1 LWFSLLRALPAFPYL
16 QYNIGSL
23 NSELSPGGVTVV
35 LSPTASLALVLILA
49 PAAFGAGTDSTGDLD
64 GDGVVGPKDLFLF
77 QRQWH
82 TVSPTPTPLPAEII
96 VDLPGL
102 PADATPLVM
111 VLIPAGGFVMGST
124 DGPDWS
130 YYYGTEQPV
139 HGVNIQYDFY
149 IGKYELT
156 QAQWLTLIARN
167 PSEQKGAN
175 RPVEKLIW
183 PETYEFI
190 DALNGLGLGTFRL
203 PTEAE
208 WEYACRAGTET
219 RFYFGDSDCAPAV
232 HCDDCNLDAYAWWCG
247 NTNDFTRPVGLLLPN
262 AFGLYD
268 MYGNAMEWV
277 EDDWHA
283 TYDGAPADGSAW
295 IDSPRS
301 VARVVRGGG
310 GIEARN
316 FRSAMRLWNCV
327 TCRTGGTGFR
337 LMMDVP

>member
-1 LWFSLLRALPAFPYL
+1 MKCPTAFLPL
-16 QYNIGSL
+16 
-23 NSELSPGGVTVV
+23 V
-35 LSPTASLALVLILA
+35 LSFVLCGSS
-49 PAAFGAGTDSTGDLD
+49 AAFDTACDFN
-64 GDGVVGPKDLFLF
+64 GDGVIDEADLFLF
-77 QRQWH
+77 QREWH
-82 TVSPTPTPLPAEII
+82 AAPPTPTPLPAEIS

-139 HGVNIQYDFY
+139 HEVNIAYDFY
-149 IGKYELT
+149 IGRYEVT
-156 QAQWLTLIARN
+156 QAQWLTLIDRN

-175 RPVEKLIW
+175 RPVDKLIW
-183 PETYEFI
+183 TETQEFI
-190 DALNGLGLGTFRL
+190 DALNMLGLGVFRL
-203 PTEAE
+203 PSEAE
-208 WEYACRAGTET
+208 WECACRAGTVT
-219 RFYFGDSDCAPAV
+219 RFFFGDSDCRPAV

-247 NTNDFTRPVGLLLPN
+247 NTTDFTRPVGLLLPN
-262 AFGLYD
+262 PFGLYD
-268 MYGNAMEWV
+268 VHGNAMEWC

-295 IDSPRS
+295 VDSPRG

-310 GIEARN
+310 GIEARD

-327 TCRTGGTGFR
+327 TCRTVGTGFR
-337 LMMDVP
+337 LVMEAP